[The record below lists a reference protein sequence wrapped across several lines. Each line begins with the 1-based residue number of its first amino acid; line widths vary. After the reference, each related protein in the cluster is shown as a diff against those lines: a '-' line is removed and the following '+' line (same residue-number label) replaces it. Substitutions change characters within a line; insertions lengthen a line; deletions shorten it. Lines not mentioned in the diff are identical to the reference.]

1 MKANKRTHQPTM
13 TTDQSKGH
21 CKGHFVT
28 IYHIH
33 YSRGT
38 MVSAVL
44 KHSLRTAGRWTAH
57 RLYPSPRLLS
67 RHNSAHKALEAIG
80 ADPRE
85 VLGPGALKRAGI
97 E

>member
-1 MKANKRTHQPTM
+1 MDLA
-13 TTDQSKGH
+13 G
-21 CKGHFVT
+21 VWV
-28 IYHIH
+28 YHIH
-33 YSRGT
+33 YGPGALVKAVFYRRYGSRKQW
-38 MVSAVL
+38 VAV
-44 KHSLRTAGRWTAH
+44 KI
-57 RLYPSPRLLS
+57 YPLPQEIS